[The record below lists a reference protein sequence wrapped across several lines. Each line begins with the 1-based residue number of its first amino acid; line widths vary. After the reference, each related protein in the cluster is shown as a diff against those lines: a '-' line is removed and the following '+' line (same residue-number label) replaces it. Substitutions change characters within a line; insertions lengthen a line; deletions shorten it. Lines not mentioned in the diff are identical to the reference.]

1 MAGAF
6 VGMSLE
12 ENVVATRMDTN
23 LRFYGDSYLTT
34 LDILL
39 GMVSRPKA
47 AEPLYATLEDLFSS
61 LR

>member
-1 MAGAF
+1 MG
-6 VGMSLE
+6 VSLE

-23 LRFYGDSYLTT
+23 LCFYGDPNLTT
-34 LDILL
+34 SDILL